1 MKYNFIAIG
10 LSVLLLQSCTDNLIP
25 HTGCEAVITGNECRG
40 TFAESSSA
48 FTSGSQ
54 VLLNA
59 AGSLQADNV
68 ILTYTDNL
76 WETENTLTWNGYA
89 ESAQLTVLHPVYPNL
104 AYTQEELYRD
114 GTLEDILYVQEEF
127 PTGATINLDFKHLFS
142 LLTLRLNGEL
152 QDNFQ
157 RIEVTCPVIIASI
170 DPKSA
175 YITFDHQESHTDYI
189 TQVSSSG
196 NYSFIIPPAEDM
208 PVSIK
213 IQAADKTYSTQ
224 LNPRAFSSGKEY
236 TYNIKV
242 DEKTPGIT
250 TAEEWIAFSKLI
262 NSKILT
268 SYKGKTLEDFGKTVD
283 GVTTYYL
290 LNDIDFTGVDCT
302 DLEQIGETTTD
313 YYFSDIFNG
322 QGHTLYHIPILTKYG
337 GTGVFGCISE
347 TGIVKNLHVESSNV
361 TITSKSGSSKEG
373 TGILV
378 GRNNGKIHNCS
389 VKGCQIT
396 ANPTAI
402 NQSANTGGIAGS
414 STGEII
420 NCHVENT
427 NISYSSSSSIS
438 ASPAGGIAG
447 SSQGLIANCYSAN
460 NIVKNR
466 NTYNGGICGKASS
479 AQIRNC
485 YVYNINM
492 LATKGM
498 LAGIA
503 ENSVFSHNYYHTT
516 TSSIGKNSGGNQI
529 IGNQLYT
536 DNFTAEENIPVY
548 QLLNEWIEQTAPTLY
563 PDHIFIRWT
572 DGGELPAIF
581 TDL

>member
-76 WETENTLTWNGYA
+76 WETENTLNWNGNA
-89 ESAQLTVLHPVYPNL
+89 ESTQLTVLHPVYPNL
-104 AYTQEELYRD
+104 TYTQEELYRD
-114 GTLEDILYVQEEF
+114 GTLQDILYVQKEF

-189 TQVSSSG
+189 TQISSSG
-196 NYSFIIPPAEDM
+196 NYSFVIPPAEDM

-224 LNPRAFSSGKEY
+224 LNPRTFSSGKEY

-302 DLEQIGETTTD
+302 DLEQIGQLTNKK
-313 YYFSDIFNG
+313 YFSATFDG
-322 QGHTLYHIPILTKYG
+322 QGHNILHLTPKSGYG
-337 GTGVFGCISE
+337 TTGLFSAIGT
-347 TGIVKNLHVESSNV
+347 TGIVKNLHLKSCSV
-361 TITSKSGSSKEG
+361 TIGTSPGSKSGA
-373 TGILV
+373 GILA
-378 GRNNGKIHNCS
+378 GINMGIIINCS
-389 VKGCQIT
+389 VKDGTINTT
-396 ANPTAI
+396 AQTT
-402 NQSANTGGIAGS
+402 STGGIAGECRS
-414 STGEII
+414 GSII
-420 NCHVENT
+420 NCF
-427 NISYSSSSSIS
+427 
-438 ASPAGGIAG
+438 ASNLNVT
-447 SSQGLIANCYSAN
+447 SN
-460 NIVKNR
+460 NSC
-466 NTYNGGICGKASS
+466 GGICGVSNNIS
-479 AQIRNC
+479 DITSIIENC
-485 YVYNINM
+485 YIHNLKVKKTNGELFYGRATNATVKNCFYNI
-492 LATKGM
+492 A
-498 LAGIA
+498 
-503 ENSVFSHNYYHTT
+503 Y
-516 TSSIGKNSGGNQI
+516 TSYASQI
-529 IGNQLYT
+529 IGSGSGNSQQNIYIYQS
-536 DNFTAEENIPVY
+536 DFTYSGIPVY